1 MDELQEMRE
10 QMAALKDKLNKQ
22 EMVNDR
28 LIRNVLS
35 QKMKVVNKNAW
46 VSGLSSLFV
55 ITFGNFLF
63 YHMGLSVWFLIG
75 TTVMMVFCVAVT
87 WVSHS
92 WVSSNEIAK
101 GDLLKVAKQAHR
113 LQKVYKNWKYIAL
126 PMVMVWLAWL
136 VMEYAA
142 EVQDKTMLISMVS
155 GLLVGG
161 LVGGLVGIR
170 QNKKVIRE
178 LDEMI
183 AQIEEMGE
191 TE

>member
-46 VSGLSSLFV
+46 VFGLSSLFV

-155 GLLVGG
+155 GSLVGG
-161 LVGGLVGIR
+161 LVGGLVGLR
-170 QNKKVIRE
+170 QNKKVISE

>member
-55 ITFGNFLF
+55 ITFGNFSF

-170 QNKKVIRE
+170 QNKKVITE